1 MLVGSFFAI
10 AQDNLKRRL
19 AYSTISQLSYI
30 ILGAAFLTSNGI
42 KGAMLH
48 IPFHGFMKI
57 TLFMC
62 AGAIMVATGKKNIS
76 EMAGIGKQIPVTMLA
91 FSITALGMCGIPPV
105 CGFIS
110 KIYLCFG
117 AWTLDRYGLI
127 FLAVILISSL
137 LDVIYFFPIIY
148 TAFFRELPKGER
160 SGTGEGKIKEA
171 PIFMVVP
178 LTITAI
184 FSIIFF
190 IHPNTLFIFDLVK
203 TAIVD
208 LGFGGI

>member
-1 MLVGSFFAI
+1 
-10 AQDNLKRRL
+10 
-19 AYSTISQLSYI
+19 
-30 ILGAAFLTSNGI
+30 
-42 KGAMLH
+42 
-48 IPFHGFMKI
+48 MKI

-76 EMAGIGKQIPVTMLA
+76 EMAGIGKQIPITMLA
-91 FSITALGMCGIPPV
+91 FSITAMGMCGIPPA

-117 AWTLDRYGLI
+117 AWALQPPYGLI
-127 FLAVILISSL
+127 FLAVILVSSL

-148 TAFFRELPKGER
+148 TAFFRELPEGGGSEEGE
-160 SGTGEGKIKEA
+160 IKEA

-178 LTITAI
+178 LSITAI

-190 IHPNTLFIFDLVK
+190 IHPNTMFVFDLVK
-203 TAIVD
+203 TAVAS
-208 LGFGGI
+208 LGL